1 MEFTLGIKPFT
12 IMEVGKVIY
21 GRLLLL
27 DLTVSLKSQDDTGA
41 GNQWE
46 SGKGNWIIKEKAE
59 FSRINQNLQN
69 PTGTHV
75 DQLRLVSIPQCL

>member
-46 SGKGNWIIKEKAE
+46 RRKGNWVIKEKAE
-59 FSRINQNLQN
+59 SPRINQNLQN
-69 PTGTHV
+69 PMGTHV
-75 DQLRLVSIPQCL
+75 DKLRLVSIPQCL

>member
-41 GNQWE
+41 GNQ
-46 SGKGNWIIKEKAE
+46 
-59 FSRINQNLQN
+59 
-69 PTGTHV
+69 
-75 DQLRLVSIPQCL
+75 